1 MKLIYRTTWCAAL
14 VVALATGVGA
24 QSETQPP
31 KRTAAEEKAFQD
43 AVQKQAD
50 QIVRERLAAR
60 EASRRLGDFEL
71 QKQADEERRKI
82 DEEMNALFPLD
93 IEVVISRFQ
102 GDKKVSSLPYQLVVN
117 ASRQV
122 TRPVTVLRMGGRVP
136 VPTTTISP
144 TQGPD
149 GTFKQFNSWSYENIS
164 TQIDCSAEPI
174 GNGRFDVAVSVEDSG
189 LATAPQNVGD
199 GATLPIFRSFQT
211 KNNIV
216 LRDGQTRQFTVAA
229 DRLTGETVR
238 VEVTLRV
245 VK

>member
-122 TRPVTVLRMGGRVP
+122 TRP
-136 VPTTTISP
+136 
-144 TQGPD
+144 
-149 GTFKQFNSWSYENIS
+149 
-164 TQIDCSAEPI
+164 
-174 GNGRFDVAVSVEDSG
+174 
-189 LATAPQNVGD
+189 
-199 GATLPIFRSFQT
+199 
-211 KNNIV
+211 
-216 LRDGQTRQFTVAA
+216 
-229 DRLTGETVR
+229 
-238 VEVTLRV
+238 
-245 VK
+245 